1 MQLDGTTAIVTG
13 GASGLGLATVAALAR
28 AGARVIAIDLPGA
41 NTCPL
46 TELGER
52 VEFAPTD
59 VADADAVGEAVDRA
73 NTDRSLRVVV
83 NCAGI
88 GNAVKTVGQERTV
101 PRTNRSTGS
110 VA

>member
-52 VEFAPTD
+52 VEF
-59 VADADAVGEAVDRA
+59 GEAVDRA